1 MNIFIHFVQDIKKN
15 LKKLMGRNDFISDSV
30 EMMYYKCHK
39 ANFRHG
45 GSYMDLPDWLKRKK
59 ATIKPKNIDNKCFQ
73 YSETV
78 ALNFG
83 EIKWD
88 LDRVSN
94 IKPFINKYN
103 WKGINYS
110 SKMNNWKRI
119 VKNNLTIAL
128 NILYIK
134 GKKCR
139 LYLTESYN
147 EENDEGY
154 FVELMFNILKITC
167 ASYFIMNYHFYLKER
182 KLEKSESLLLIYMI
196 KMNMLFT

>member
-1 MNIFIHFVQDIKKN
+1 
-15 LKKLMGRNDFISDSV
+15 MGRNDFISDSV

-45 GSYMDLPDWLKRKK
+45 GSYMDLPEWLKEKK
-59 ATIKPKNIDNKCFQ
+59 ATIKPTNIDNKCFE
-73 YSETV
+73 YAETV

-88 LDRVSN
+88 RDRVSN

-103 WKGINYS
+103 WKGINS
-110 SKMNNWKRI
+110 LSKINDWKRI

-139 LYLTESYN
+139 LYLIESYN

-167 ASYFIMNYHFYLKER
+167 TYTLHTS
-182 KLEKSESLLLIYMI
+182 
-196 KMNMLFT
+196 